1 MVVFVV
7 MIFTVKIQ
15 KANQEKE
22 KAQGRSPEEPRNK
35 LYRVLPEWNQTGCT
49 SSPPTNY
56 GNT

>member
-22 KAQGRSPEEPRNK
+22 KAQGRSPEETRNK
-35 LYRVLPEWNQTGCT
+35 L
-49 SSPPTNY
+49 
-56 GNT
+56 